1 MPTLRE
7 VRNRIGGV
15 QKTQK
20 ITRAMKMVAA
30 AKLRRAQSRIVAA
43 RPYARKM
50 KELLEDLA
58 QVPDLQGSDLIA
70 PREVK
75 NLALVVVTS
84 DRGFCGAFN
93 ANLFRAVLAH
103 FDAQPPG
110 VHVSLLCVGKKG
122 VDYFGKRGYNV
133 TGRFVGVY
141 GNLVFSWAQSF
152 AGDLITRYRKGEFD
166 RVDVV
171 YNEFK
176 SIAQQRVRVEQFLPI
191 PAPLQAGT
199 SPRQGGG
206 AQRAV
211 AKRVPDYIY
220 EPDRLSILFTL
231 LPRHLN
237 FQIWRILLES
247 STAEEGARMAAMEN
261 ATENAREM
269 IATLQLQYNKAR
281 QAAITK
287 ELLEVVSGA
296 EALRSA

>member
-7 VRNRIGGV
+7 VRSRISGV

-30 AKLRRAQSRIVAA
+30 AKLRRAQTRLVAA

-50 KELLEDLA
+50 KELLGEIS
-58 QVPDLQGSDLIA
+58 QVPEVKGADLIA

-75 NLALVVVTS
+75 NLAIVVVTS

-93 ANLFRAVLAH
+93 ANLIRAVQSH
-103 FDAQPPG
+103 FDSQPPG

-122 VDYFGKRGYNV
+122 VDYFGKRGYNLAA
-133 TGRFVGVY
+133 RHVGVY

-166 RVDVV
+166 RIDII

-176 SIAQQRVRVEQFLPI
+176 SIAQQRILVEQFIPI
-191 PAPLQAGT
+191 PAPPEA
-199 SPRQGGG
+199 SAAPERP
-206 AQRAV
+206 V
-211 AKRVPDYIY
+211 DFIY
-220 EPDRLSILFTL
+220 EPDRLGILLSI

-237 FQIWRILLES
+237 FQIWRVLLES
-247 STAEEGARMAAMEN
+247 NTAEEGARMAAMEN

-269 IATLQLQYNKAR
+269 ISTLQLQYNKAR

-296 EALRSA
+296 EALRSAG

>member
-7 VRNRIGGV
+7 VRSRISGV
-15 QKTQK
+15 QKTRK

-30 AKLRRAQSRIVAA
+30 SKLRRAQSRIIAA

-50 KELLEDLA
+50 KELLGDLA
-58 QVPDLQGSDLIA
+58 QMAEIQTADLIA
-70 PREVK
+70 SREVK

-84 DRGFCGAFN
+84 DRGFCGPFN
-93 ANLFRAVLAH
+93 ATLIRAAQGH
-103 FDAQPPG
+103 IAAQPAG
-110 VHVSLLCVGKKG
+110 VNVRLICIGKKG
-122 VDYFGKRGYNV
+122 VDYFGKRGYSL
-133 TGRFVGVY
+133 TGRHVGVY
-141 GNLVFSWAQSF
+141 GNLAFSFVQSL
-152 AGDLITRYRKGEFD
+152 AGEIIARYLRGEFD
-166 RVDVV
+166 RVDII

-176 SIAQQRVRVEQFLPI
+176 SISTQRILIEQFLPVPPL
-191 PAPLQAGT
+191 PA
-199 SPRQGGG
+199 SP
-206 AQRAV
+206 V
-211 AKRVPDYIY
+211 VPKKPVDFIY
-220 EPDRLSILFTL
+220 EPDRLGILLSI

-281 QAAITK
+281 QTAITK

-296 EALRSA
+296 EALRSAG

>member
-7 VRNRIGGV
+7 VRSRISGV

-30 AKLRRAQSRIVAA
+30 AKLRRAQVRIIAA

-50 KELLEDLA
+50 KELLGDIS
-58 QVPDLQGSDLIA
+58 QVAELQGADLIA
-70 PREVK
+70 QRAVK
-75 NLALVVVTS
+75 NLAVVVVTS

-93 ANLFRAVLAH
+93 ANLIRAAQGH
-103 FDAQPPG
+103 IAAQPAG
-110 VHVSLLCVGKKG
+110 VNMSLLCVGKKG
-122 VDYFGKRGYNV
+122 VDYFGKRGYNLIA
-133 TGRFVGVY
+133 RHVGVY
-141 GNLVFSWAQSF
+141 SNLVFSWAQSL
-152 AGDLITRYRKGEFD
+152 AGELIARYRKGEFD
-166 RVDVV
+166 RIDII

-176 SIAQQRVRVEQFLPI
+176 SIAQQRILIEQFIPI
-191 PAPLQAGT
+191 PPPPAPSGAGT
-199 SPRQGGG
+199 RPL
-206 AQRAV
+206 
-211 AKRVPDYIY
+211 DFIY
-220 EPDRLSILFTL
+220 EPDRIGILLSI

-247 STAEEGARMAAMEN
+247 TTAEEGARMAAMEN

-269 IATLQLQYNKAR
+269 ITTLQLQYNKAR

>member
-1 MPTLRE
+1 MPTLRG
-7 VRNRIGGV
+7 VRSRISGV
-15 QKTQK
+15 QKTRK

-30 AKLRRAQSRIVAA
+30 SKLRRAQSRIIAA

-50 KELLEDLA
+50 KELLGDLA
-58 QVPDLQGSDLIA
+58 QMAEIQTADLIA

-84 DRGFCGAFN
+84 DRGFCGPFN
-93 ANLFRAVLAH
+93 ATLIRAAQGH
-103 FDAQPPG
+103 IAAQPAG
-110 VHVSLLCVGKKG
+110 VNVRLICIGKKG
-122 VDYFGKRGYNV
+122 VDYFGKRGYSL
-133 TGRFVGVY
+133 TGRHVGVY
-141 GNLVFSWAQSF
+141 GNLAFSFVQSL
-152 AGDLITRYRKGEFD
+152 AGEIIARYLRGEFD
-166 RVDVV
+166 RVDII

-176 SIAQQRVRVEQFLPI
+176 SISTQRILIEQFLPVPPL
-191 PAPLQAGT
+191 PA
-199 SPRQGGG
+199 SP
-206 AQRAV
+206 V
-211 AKRVPDYIY
+211 VPKKPVDFIY
-220 EPDRLSILFTL
+220 EPDRLGILLSI

-281 QAAITK
+281 QTAITK

-296 EALRSA
+296 EALRSPG

>member
-7 VRNRIGGV
+7 VRSRISGV
-15 QKTQK
+15 QKTRK

-30 AKLRRAQSRIVAA
+30 SKLRRAQSRIIAA

-50 KELLEDLA
+50 KELLGDLA
-58 QVPDLQGSDLIA
+58 QMAEIQTADLIA

-84 DRGFCGAFN
+84 DRGFCGPFN
-93 ANLFRAVLAH
+93 ATLIRAAQGH
-103 FDAQPPG
+103 IAAQPAG
-110 VHVSLLCVGKKG
+110 VNVRLICIGKKG
-122 VDYFGKRGYNV
+122 VDYFGKRGHSL
-133 TGRFVGVY
+133 TGRHVGVY
-141 GNLVFSWAQSF
+141 GNLAFSFVQSL
-152 AGDLITRYRKGEFD
+152 AGEIIARYLRGEFD
-166 RVDVV
+166 RVDII

-176 SIAQQRVRVEQFLPI
+176 SISTQRILIEQFLPVPPL
-191 PAPLQAGT
+191 PA
-199 SPRQGGG
+199 SP
-206 AQRAV
+206 V
-211 AKRVPDYIY
+211 VPKKPVDFIY
-220 EPDRLSILFTL
+220 EPDRLGILLSI

-281 QAAITK
+281 QTAITK

-296 EALRSA
+296 EALRSPG

>member
-7 VRNRIGGV
+7 VRSRISGV
-15 QKTQK
+15 QKTRK

-30 AKLRRAQSRIVAA
+30 SKLRRAQSRIIAA

-50 KELLEDLA
+50 KELLGDLA
-58 QVPDLQGSDLIA
+58 QMAEIQTADLIA

-84 DRGFCGAFN
+84 DRGFCGPFN
-93 ANLFRAVLAH
+93 ATLIRAAQGH
-103 FDAQPPG
+103 IAAQPAG
-110 VHVSLLCVGKKG
+110 VNVRLICIGKKG
-122 VDYFGKRGYNV
+122 VDYFGKRGYSL
-133 TGRFVGVY
+133 TGRHVGVY
-141 GNLVFSWAQSF
+141 GNLAFSFVQSL
-152 AGDLITRYRKGEFD
+152 AGEIIARYLRGEFD
-166 RVDVV
+166 RVDII

-176 SIAQQRVRVEQFLPI
+176 SISTQRILIEQFLPVPPL
-191 PAPLQAGT
+191 PA
-199 SPRQGGG
+199 SP
-206 AQRAV
+206 V
-211 AKRVPDYIY
+211 VPKKPVDFIY
-220 EPDRLSILFTL
+220 EPDRLRILLSI

-281 QAAITK
+281 QTAITK

-296 EALRSA
+296 EALRSPG

>member
-7 VRNRIGGV
+7 VRSRIGGV

-58 QVPDLQGSDLIA
+58 QVPDLQASDLIA
-70 PREVK
+70 PRPVK
-75 NLALVVVTS
+75 NIAIVVVTS

-93 ANLFRAVLAH
+93 ANVFRAVQAH

-110 VHVSLLCVGKKG
+110 VHASLLCVGKKG
-122 VDYFGKRGYNV
+122 VDYFAKRGYNV
-133 TGRFVGVY
+133 TGRFIGVY
-141 GNLVFSWAQSF
+141 GNLAFSWAQSF
-152 AGDLITRYRKGEFD
+152 AGDLIARYRKGEFD

-191 PAPLQAGT
+191 STPQQAGAT
-199 SPRQGGG
+199 PR
-206 AQRAV
+206 AAV
-211 AKRVPDYIY
+211 KRLPDYIY

-269 IATLQLQYNKAR
+269 ISTLQLQYNKAR

>member
-7 VRNRIGGV
+7 VRSRIGGV

-30 AKLRRAQSRIVAA
+30 AKLRRAQLRIVAA

-50 KELLEDLA
+50 RELLADLA
-58 QVPDLQGSDLIA
+58 RAPDLQGADLIA

-75 NLALVVVTS
+75 NIAVVVVTS

-93 ANLFRAVLAH
+93 ANIFRAVQAH
-103 FDAQPPG
+103 CGAQPSG

-133 TGRFVGVY
+133 TGRFAGIY
-141 GNLVFSWAQSF
+141 GNLAFSWAQSF
-152 AGDLITRYRKGEFD
+152 AGDLIARYRKGEFD
-166 RVDVV
+166 RVDIV

-176 SIAQQRVRVEQFLPI
+176 SIAQQRICVEQFLPI
-191 PAPLQAGT
+191 AEPVQPGSPART
-199 SPRQGGG
+199 SG
-206 AQRAV
+206 QRP
-211 AKRVPDYIY
+211 PDYIY
-220 EPDRLSILFTL
+220 EPDRMGILLTL

-247 STAEEGARMAAMEN
+247 TTAEEGARMAAMEN

>member
-1 MPTLRE
+1 MATLRE
-7 VRNRIGGV
+7 VRSRISGV
-15 QKTQK
+15 QKTRK

-30 AKLRRAQSRIVAA
+30 SKLRRAQTRIIAA

-50 KELLEDLA
+50 KELLGDLA
-58 QVPDLQGSDLIA
+58 EMADIQSADLIA

-75 NLALVVVTS
+75 NLALIVVTS

-93 ANLFRAVLAH
+93 ANLIRAAQAH
-103 FDAQPPG
+103 IAAQPAG
-110 VHVSLLCVGKKG
+110 VKVMLICVGKKG
-122 VDYFGKRGYNV
+122 VDYFGKRGYNLI
-133 TGRFVGVY
+133 GRHVGVY
-141 GNLVFSWAQSF
+141 GHLAFSWVQSL
-152 AGDLITRYRKGEFD
+152 AGEIIARYLKGEFD
-166 RVDVV
+166 RVDVI

-176 SIAQQRVRVEQFLPI
+176 SISTQRILIEQFLPVPPL
-191 PAPLQAGT
+191 PAASVVRKKP
-199 SPRQGGG
+199 
-206 AQRAV
+206 V
-211 AKRVPDYIY
+211 DYIY
-220 EPDRLSILFTL
+220 EPDRLGILLSI

-281 QAAITK
+281 QTAITT

-296 EALRSA
+296 EALRNAG

>member
-7 VRNRIGGV
+7 VRSRIGGV

-30 AKLRRAQSRIVAA
+30 AKLRRAQNRVVAA

-50 KELLEDLA
+50 KELLGDIS
-58 QVPDLQGSDLIA
+58 QVPGLMGADLIA

-75 NLALVVVTS
+75 NLAIVVITS

-93 ANLFRAVLAH
+93 ANIFRAVQAH

-122 VDYFGKRGYNV
+122 IDYFTKRGYNV
-133 TGRFVGVY
+133 IARHIGIY
-141 GNLVFSWAQSF
+141 GSLTFSWAQSF
-152 AGDLITRYRKGEFD
+152 AADLIARYLKGEFD
-166 RVDVV
+166 RIDII

-176 SIAQQRVRVEQFLPI
+176 SIAQQRILVEQCIPI
-191 PAPLQAGT
+191 PPPLPS
-199 SPRQGGG
+199 SPPKKP
-206 AQRAV
+206 A
-211 AKRVPDYIY
+211 DFIY
-220 EPDRLSILFTL
+220 EPDRAGILLSI

-237 FQIWRILLES
+237 FQIWRTLLES
-247 STAEEGARMAAMEN
+247 TTAEEGARMAAMDN

>member
-1 MPTLRE
+1 MATLRE
-7 VRNRIGGV
+7 VRNRISGV
-15 QKTQK
+15 QKTRK

-30 AKLRRAQSRIVAA
+30 SKLRRAQSRIIAA

-50 KELLEDLA
+50 KELLGDLA
-58 QVPDLQGSDLIA
+58 QMADIQSADLIA

-75 NLALVVVTS
+75 NLALIVVTS

-93 ANLFRAVLAH
+93 ANLIRAAQAH
-103 FDAQPPG
+103 IAAQPAG
-110 VHVSLLCVGKKG
+110 VSVMLICVGKKG
-122 VDYFGKRGYNV
+122 VDYFGKRGYNL
-133 TGRFVGVY
+133 TGRHVGVY
-141 GNLVFSWAQSF
+141 GNLAFSWVQSL
-152 AGDLITRYRKGEFD
+152 AGEIIATYLKGQFD
-166 RVDVV
+166 RVDII

-176 SIAQQRVRVEQFLPI
+176 SISSQRILIEQFLPVPPL
-191 PAPLQAGT
+191 PAASVVRKKP
-199 SPRQGGG
+199 
-206 AQRAV
+206 V
-211 AKRVPDYIY
+211 DYIY
-220 EPDRLSILFTL
+220 EPDRLGILLSI

-247 STAEEGARMAAMEN
+247 STAEEGARMADMEN

-296 EALRSA
+296 EALRNAG

>member
-7 VRNRIGGV
+7 VRSRIGGV

-30 AKLRRAQSRIVAA
+30 AKLRRAQSRVVAA

-50 KELLEDLA
+50 KELLGDIA
-58 QVPDLQGSDLIA
+58 QVPGMMGADLIA
-70 PREVK
+70 PRDVK
-75 NLALVVVTS
+75 NLGIVVVTS

-93 ANLFRAVLAH
+93 ANIFRAVQAH
-103 FDAQPPG
+103 FDAQSPG
-110 VHVSLLCVGKKG
+110 VHVSLLCIGKKG
-122 VDYFGKRGYNV
+122 AEYFTKRGYNV
-133 TGRFVGVY
+133 TARHIGVY
-141 GNLVFSWAQSF
+141 GSLAFSWAQAF
-152 AGDLITRYRKGEFD
+152 AADLIARYLKGEFD
-166 RVDVV
+166 RIDIV

-176 SIAQQRVRVEQFLPI
+176 SIAQQRILVEQCI
-191 PAPLQAGT
+191 PVPPPPPASAPKK
-199 SPRQGGG
+199 P
-206 AQRAV
+206 V
-211 AKRVPDYIY
+211 DFIY
-220 EPDRLSILFTL
+220 EPDRAGILLSL

-237 FQIWRILLES
+237 FQIWRVLLES
-247 STAEEGARMAAMEN
+247 TTAEEGARMAAMEN

-281 QAAITK
+281 QTAITK

>member
-1 MPTLRE
+1 MATLRE
-7 VRNRIGGV
+7 VRSRISGV
-15 QKTQK
+15 QKTRK

-30 AKLRRAQSRIVAA
+30 SKLRRAQSRIVAA

-50 KELLEDLA
+50 KELLGDLA
-58 QVPDLQGSDLIA
+58 QMAEIQGADLIA

-93 ANLFRAVLAH
+93 ANLIRAAQGH
-103 FDAQPPG
+103 IAAQPAG
-110 VHVSLLCVGKKG
+110 VSVRLICVGKKG
-122 VDYFGKRGYNV
+122 VDYFGKRGYSLI
-133 TGRFVGVY
+133 GRHVGVF
-141 GNLVFSWAQSF
+141 GNLVFSWAQTFSGEII
-152 AGDLITRYRKGEFD
+152 ARYRAGEFD
-166 RVDVV
+166 RVDII

-176 SIAQQRVRVEQFLPI
+176 SISQQRIVIEQFLPV
-191 PAPLQAGT
+191 PPLPSAPVVRT
-199 SPRQGGG
+199 RP
-206 AQRAV
+206 V
-211 AKRVPDYIY
+211 YFIY
-220 EPDRLSILFTL
+220 EPDRIGILLSL

-281 QAAITK
+281 QAAITT

-296 EALRSA
+296 EALRSAG